1 MYDLPSAVSEE
12 GLGGDD
18 YHIWEDGVRRQAVTR
33 PLQHEPQTR
42 YTCGT
47 QPHIR
52 KQRLGSPS
60 GTAFSLVLF
69 ARG

>member
-1 MYDLPSAVSEE
+1 MYDLPPAVSEE

-33 PLQHEPQTR
+33 PLQLEPQTR

-52 KQRLGSPS
+52 KQRKGGLS
-60 GTAFSLVLF
+60 GTTFVLF
-69 ARG
+69 APG